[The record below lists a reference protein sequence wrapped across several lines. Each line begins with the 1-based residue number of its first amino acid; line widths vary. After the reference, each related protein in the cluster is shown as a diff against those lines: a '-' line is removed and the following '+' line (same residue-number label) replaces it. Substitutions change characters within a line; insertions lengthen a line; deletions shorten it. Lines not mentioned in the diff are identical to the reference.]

1 MRRIT
6 KYRFQFI
13 ILLYGILAVLLLVW
27 IQSNEIAS
35 IPASIFSG
43 LLFFFLVLFTFVLSR
58 IHLFYHS
65 KSAIS
70 AIHLGI
76 ISLFTF
82 IGVWSSYGLSRSI
95 FEGDT
100 NFQLFLANGFLFT
113 FLVFFMLLLL
123 SASQFWIDKHIQEQE
138 RTLQQ
143 LLKKERDLARAE
155 LSNIQEQFR
164 PHFIFN
170 SLNSISAL
178 VVLDPEKAREMI
190 YHLSDFLR
198 ASVVRDDE
206 RFHSLKEELH
216 FLNLYL
222 SIEKVRFEDRLTVE
236 LPEIQNSDTTK
247 IPVLILQPILE
258 NAIKFGIYGTTG
270 VVTIKIEL
278 EENKEFIRIKISN
291 PFDSESLEASKGK
304 GYGVESIRKKM
315 FILYHRN
322 DLVEITQK
330 ENLFSFQLTIPQL

>member
-6 KYRFQFI
+6 QYRFQFI
-13 ILLYGILAVLLLVW
+13 ILLYGILVVFLWAWMRSSGMATFPSAVYCFLQFL
-27 IQSNEIAS
+27 
-35 IPASIFSG
+35 
-43 LLFFFLVLFTFVLSR
+43 FLVLFTFVLSR

-76 ISLFTF
+76 ISLFTV
-82 IGVWSSYGLSRSI
+82 IGIWSTHGLSKSFFSGDVGFII
-95 FEGDT
+95 FL
-100 NFQLFLANGFLFT
+100 NHGFSFSLV
-113 FLVFFMLLLL
+113 VFFLLLLL

-178 VVLDPEKAREMI
+178 VVYDPEKAREMI

-198 ASVVRDDE
+198 ASVVREDE

-236 LPEIQNSDTTK
+236 IPEIKNSEAVR

-270 VVTIKIEL
+270 AVSIKIEL
-278 EENKEFIRIKISN
+278 EENEEYIRINITN
-291 PFDSESLEASKGK
+291 PFESESSDASKGK
-304 GYGVESIRKKM
+304 GYGVKSIRKKM

-322 DLVEITQK
+322 DLVEITQH
-330 ENLFSFQLTIPQL
+330 ENLFTFQLTIPQL